1 MQGKP
6 MIYVT
11 TLEERNKSGADIAQ
25 LKSTSAILLTA
36 LEEKTDAL
44 NEQRQRA
51 LSMHQMLNCIIRGKR
66 RGIAETQS
74 GDEYIFINHNMQ

>member
-6 MIYVT
+6 IIYVHI
-11 TLEERNKSGADIAQ
+11 LEERNKSGADIAQ
-25 LKSTSAILLTA
+25 LKSTSAISLTA

-44 NEQRQRA
+44 NEQQQRA
-51 LSMHQMLNCIIRGKR
+51 LSMHHMLDDYIRGKR
-66 RGIAETQS
+66 RGITETQS